1 MRPRVPPQDKGQTSS
16 RQIMGGACFGGT
28 VARRKVETGSI
39 KVMVKEER
47 RWQ

>member
-1 MRPRVPPQDKGQTSS
+1 
-16 RQIMGGACFGGT
+16 MGGACFGGT

-47 RWQ
+47 R